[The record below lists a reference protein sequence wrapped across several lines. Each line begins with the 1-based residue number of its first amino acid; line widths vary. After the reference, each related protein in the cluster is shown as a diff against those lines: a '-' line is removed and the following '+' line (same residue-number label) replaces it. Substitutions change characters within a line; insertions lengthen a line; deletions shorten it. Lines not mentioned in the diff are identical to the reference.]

1 MRKSSVK
8 MTSLFILAAMLA
20 SLASCG
26 SSSDSGNDTTAADTS
41 DDTTAEVTTALTD
54 EVPKLDF
61 GGAEFRTI
69 EQESTQNSFYQEEAT
84 GEVVSD
90 AIYNRNAEMEE
101 RFNVKFTPTERQGY
115 NEIGKLLEQSVLA
128 GSDDYD
134 LVFGQ
139 LFSTAALATKGILGD
154 WNSVPYMDFDKPWYT
169 KSIQDA
175 SVGDNLYMIESDL
188 CIMYTEQTWLLVY
201 NKTKAEE
208 YPDFPD
214 LYEVVNDGKWTI
226 DYMDKL
232 IVDLYRDLNGNTL
245 RDEGDIF
252 GYGGAQDGCQLAA
265 FLYGCGARMVEIDSD
280 LNLVQSIASEKAIDA
295 LTKLSTLFNVN
306 EGSVHQTD
314 PVQTSVHTRRAL
326 FCNGS
331 VVFSPLQVQDLI
343 TEDLRSFEDDYGV
356 LPLPKYDEDQEE
368 YYTLVDGGANIMV
381 FPSNASEDKREMLG
395 AVTEAMSA
403 ATYNDITPK
412 YCSLALEQKGARDD
426 ESMEMIR
433 MILDSRVIDFGYLY
447 DGFKGWTMKLPDMV
461 KDAGS
466 ISSKIESNK
475 NSVEN
480 YYLGVIEY
488 CTEE

>member
-54 EVPKLDF
+54 AVPKLDF
-61 GGAEFRTI
+61 GGREFRTI
-69 EQESTQNSFYQEEAT
+69 EQESTENSFYQEEAT

-90 AIYNRNAEMEE
+90 AIYNRNADMEE
-101 RFNVKFTPTERQGY
+101 RFNIKFTPTERKQFY
-115 NEIGKLLEQSVLA
+115 DIAKLLEQSVLS

-139 LFSTAALATKGILGD
+139 LFSTAPLATKGILGD
-154 WNSVPYMDFDKPWYT
+154 WNSVPYMDFNKPWYT

-175 SVGDNLYMIESDL
+175 SIGDRLYMIESDL
-188 CIMYTEQTWLLVY
+188 CIMYTEQTWMLVY
-201 NKTKAEE
+201 NKTKAAE
-208 YPDFPD
+208 YPDFPN
-214 LYEVVNDGKWTI
+214 LYEVVNDGKWTV

-252 GYGGAQDGCQLAA
+252 GFNAAQDGCQLAA
-265 FLYGCGARMVEIDSD
+265 LLYGCGARMIELDKD
-280 LNLVQSIASEKAIDA
+280 LNLVNSIATEKAINA
-295 LTKLSTLFNVN
+295 LTKLSSLFIVN
-306 EGSVHQTD
+306 EGSVHQSD
-314 PVQTSVHTRRAL
+314 PAQAAAKSRRAL
-326 FCNGS
+326 FSNGI
-331 VVFSPLQVQDLI
+331 VIFSSLQVQDL
-343 TEDLRSFEDDYGV
+343 LRDELRAFEDDYGV

-381 FPSNASEDKREMLG
+381 FPSNASEDKRELLG

-403 ATYNDITPK
+403 ATYNDVTPK
-412 YCSLALEQKGARDD
+412 YCSIALEQKGARDD
-426 ESMEMIR
+426 ESMAMIR

-447 DGFKGWTMKLPDMV
+447 DGFSGWTFAEV
-461 KDAGS
+461 R
-466 ISSKIESNK
+466 
-475 NSVEN
+475 
-480 YYLGVIEY
+480 
-488 CTEE
+488 

>member
-1 MRKSSVK
+1 MKK
-8 MTSLFILAAMLA
+8 NIKEMTSMFILASLLI

-26 SSSDSGNDTTAADTS
+26 SSSDSGNDTTAANTS

-61 GGAEFRTI
+61 GGREFRTI
-69 EQESTQNSFYQEEAT
+69 EQESTENSFYQEEAT

-90 AIYNRNAEMEE
+90 AIYNRNADMEE
-101 RFNVKFTPTERQGY
+101 RFNVKFTPTERKLSY
-115 NEIGKLLEQSVLA
+115 EIRKLLEQSVLA

-139 LFSTAALATKGILGD
+139 IFNTASLATNGILGD

-201 NKTKAEE
+201 NKTKAAEHS
-208 YPDFPD
+208 DFPD
-214 LYEVVNDGKWTI
+214 LYKVVNDGKWTI

-232 IVDLYRDLNGNTL
+232 IVDLYQDLNGNTL

-265 FLYGCGARMVEIDSD
+265 CLYGCGARMIELDKDMKPV
-280 LNLVQSIASEKAIDA
+280 NSIATEKAIDA

-306 EGSVHQTD
+306 EGSVHQSD
-314 PVQTSVHTRRAL
+314 PAQAAAKSRRAL
-326 FCNGS
+326 FSNGI
-331 VVFSPLQVQDLI
+331 VIFSSLQVQDL
-343 TEDLRSFEDDYGV
+343 LRDELRAFEDDYGV

-381 FPSNASEDKREMLG
+381 FPSNASEDKRELLG

-403 ATYNDITPK
+403 ATYNDVTPK
-412 YCSLALEQKGARDD
+412 YCSIALEQKGARDD
-426 ESMEMIR
+426 ESMAMIR

-447 DGFKGWTMKLPDMV
+447 DGFKGWTMKLPAMV

-466 ISSKIESNK
+466 FSSQIESNK
-475 NSVEN
+475 SAVID
-480 YYLGVIEY
+480 YYTGVIKY
-488 CTEE
+488 CTEG

>member
-1 MRKSSVK
+1 MKK
-8 MTSLFILAAMLA
+8 NIKEMTSMFILASLLI

-26 SSSDSGNDTTAADTS
+26 SSSDSGNDTTAANTS

-61 GGAEFRTI
+61 GGREFRTI
-69 EQESTQNSFYQEEAT
+69 EQESTENSFYQEEAT

-90 AIYNRNAEMEE
+90 AIYNRNADMEE
-101 RFNVKFTPTERQGY
+101 RFNVKFTPTERKLSY
-115 NEIGKLLEQSVLA
+115 EIRKLLEQSVLA

-139 LFSTAALATKGILGD
+139 IFNTASLATNGILGD

-201 NKTKAEE
+201 NKTKAAEHS
-208 YPDFPD
+208 DFPD
-214 LYEVVNDGKWTI
+214 LYKVVNDGKWTI

-232 IVDLYRDLNGNTL
+232 IVDLYQDLNGNTL

-265 FLYGCGARMVEIDSD
+265 FLYGCGARMIELDKD
-280 LNLVQSIASEKAIDA
+280 LKPVNSIATEKAIDA

-314 PVQTSVHTRRAL
+314 PVTTSVHSRRAL
-326 FCNGS
+326 FCNGT
-331 VVFSPLQVQDLI
+331 VIFSPLQVHDLI
-343 TEDLRSFEDDYGV
+343 TEDMREFTDDYGV
-356 LPLPKYDEDQEE
+356 LPLPKYDEDQDN

-381 FPSNASEDKREMLG
+381 FPADASEDKRELIG

-403 ATYNDITPK
+403 ATYRDITPK

-426 ESMEMIR
+426 ESMAMIR

-447 DGFKGWTMKLPDMV
+447 DGFKGWTMKLPAMV

-466 ISSKIESNK
+466 ITSQIESNK
-475 NSVEN
+475 SAVID
-480 YYLGVIEY
+480 YYTGVIKY
-488 CTEE
+488 CTEG

>member
-1 MRKSSVK
+1 MKK
-8 MTSLFILAAMLA
+8 NIKEMTSMFILASLLI

-61 GGAEFRTI
+61 GGKEFRTI
-69 EQESTQNSFYQEEAT
+69 EQESTENSFYQEEAT

-90 AIYNRNAEMEE
+90 AIYNRNADMEE
-101 RFNVKFTPTERQGY
+101 RFNVKFTPTERKLSY
-115 NEIGKLLEQSVLA
+115 EIRKLLEQSVLA

-139 LFSTAALATKGILGD
+139 IFNTASLATNGILGD

-201 NKTKAEE
+201 NKTKAAEHS
-208 YPDFPD
+208 DFPD
-214 LYEVVNDGKWTI
+214 LYKVVNDGKWTI

-232 IVDLYRDLNGNTL
+232 IVDLYQDLNGNTE

-265 FLYGCGARMVEIDSD
+265 FLYGCGARMIELDKDMKPV
-280 LNLVQSIASEKAIDA
+280 NSIATEKAIDA

-314 PVQTSVHTRRAL
+314 PVSTSVDSRRAL
-326 FCNGS
+326 FINGT

-343 TEDLRSFEDDYGV
+343 KEDMREFTDNYGV
-356 LPLPKYDEDQEE
+356 LPLPKYDEDQDN

-381 FPSNASEDKREMLG
+381 FPADASEDKRELIG

-403 ATYNDITPK
+403 ATYRDITPK

-426 ESMEMIR
+426 ESMAMIR

-447 DGFKGWTMKLPDMV
+447 DGFKGWTMKLPNMV

-466 ISSKIESNK
+466 ITSQIESNK
-475 NSVEN
+475 SAVID
-480 YYLGVIEY
+480 YYTGVIKY
-488 CTEE
+488 CTEG

>member
-1 MRKSSVK
+1 MKK
-8 MTSLFILAAMLA
+8 NIKEMTSMFILASLLI

-26 SSSDSGNDTTAADTS
+26 SSSDSGNDTTAANTS

-61 GGAEFRTI
+61 GGREFRTI
-69 EQESTQNSFYQEEAT
+69 EQESTENSFYQEEAT

-90 AIYNRNAEMEE
+90 AIYNRNADMEE
-101 RFNVKFTPTERQGY
+101 RFNVKFTPTERKLSY
-115 NEIGKLLEQSVLA
+115 EIRKLLEQSVLA

-139 LFSTAALATKGILGD
+139 IFNTASLATNGILGD

-201 NKTKAEE
+201 NKTKAAEHS
-208 YPDFPD
+208 DFPD
-214 LYEVVNDGKWTI
+214 LYKVVNDGKWTI

-232 IVDLYRDLNGNTL
+232 IVDLYQDLNGNTL

-265 FLYGCGARMVEIDSD
+265 FLYGCGARMIELDKDMKPV
-280 LNLVQSIASEKAIDA
+280 NSIATEKAIDA

-306 EGSVHQTD
+306 EGSVHQSD
-314 PVQTSVHTRRAL
+314 PAQAAAKSRRAL
-326 FCNGS
+326 FSNGIVIFYS
-331 VVFSPLQVQDLI
+331 LQVQDL
-343 TEDLRSFEDDYGV
+343 LRDELRAFEDDYGV

-381 FPSNASEDKREMLG
+381 FPSNASEDKRELLG

-403 ATYNDITPK
+403 ATYNDVTPK
-412 YCSLALEQKGARDD
+412 YCSIALEQKGARDD
-426 ESMEMIR
+426 ESMAMIR

-447 DGFKGWTMKLPDMV
+447 DGFKGWTMKLPAMV

-466 ISSKIESNK
+466 ITSQIESNK
-475 NSVEN
+475 SA
-480 YYLGVIEY
+480 VID
-488 CTEE
+488 

>member
-1 MRKSSVK
+1 MKK
-8 MTSLFILAAMLA
+8 NIKEMTSMFILASLLI

-26 SSSDSGNDTTAADTS
+26 SSSDSGNDTTAANTS

-61 GGAEFRTI
+61 GGREFRTI
-69 EQESTQNSFYQEEAT
+69 EQESTENSFYQEEAT

-90 AIYNRNAEMEE
+90 AIYNRNADMEE
-101 RFNVKFTPTERQGY
+101 RFNVKFTPTERKLSY
-115 NEIGKLLEQSVLA
+115 EIRKLLEQSVLA

-139 LFSTAALATKGILGD
+139 IFNTASLATNGILGD

-201 NKTKAEE
+201 NKTKAAEHS
-208 YPDFPD
+208 DFPD
-214 LYEVVNDGKWTI
+214 LYKVVNDGKWTI

-232 IVDLYRDLNGNTL
+232 IVDLYQDLNGNTL

-265 FLYGCGARMVEIDSD
+265 FLYGCGARMIELDKDMKPV
-280 LNLVQSIASEKAIDA
+280 NSIATEKAIDA

-306 EGSVHQTD
+306 EGSVHQSD
-314 PVQTSVHTRRAL
+314 PAQAAAKSRRAL
-326 FCNGS
+326 FSNGI
-331 VVFSPLQVQDLI
+331 VIFSSLQVQDL
-343 TEDLRSFEDDYGV
+343 LRDELRAFEDDYGV

-381 FPSNASEDKREMLG
+381 FPSNASEDKRELLG

-403 ATYNDITPK
+403 ATYNDVTPK
-412 YCSLALEQKGARDD
+412 YCSIALEQKGARDD
-426 ESMEMIR
+426 ESMAMIR

-447 DGFKGWTMKLPDMV
+447 DGFKGWTMKLPAMV

-466 ISSKIESNK
+466 ITSQIESNK
-475 NSVEN
+475 SAVID
-480 YYLGVIEY
+480 YYTGVIKY
-488 CTEE
+488 CTEG